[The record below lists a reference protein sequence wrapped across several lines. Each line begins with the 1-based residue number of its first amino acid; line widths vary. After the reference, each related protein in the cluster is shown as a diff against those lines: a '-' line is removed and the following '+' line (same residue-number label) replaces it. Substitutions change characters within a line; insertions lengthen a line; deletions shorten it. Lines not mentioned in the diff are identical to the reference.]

1 MTTSFYV
8 NVADLMLPRPPL
20 KDNIL
25 DLSKSESLSELQI
38 LPVKCKDVDYYD

>member
-1 MTTSFYV
+1 MNTDYYV
-8 NVADLMLPRPPL
+8 NVADLMLPRPNL
-20 KDNIL
+20 KGNVL